1 MSSMITTTFSSRS
14 LPLAKSHTWSRLG
27 SLLIGAAALAIAAGP
42 LTCLAQATGENL
54 LVALP
59 SGYKVAGE
67 TKQGDKIMT
76 LMIPEAQSIEQ
87 WQELVTTL
95 VFLGAKDA
103 DIAQFSA
110 NMQSQWLGTCK
121 GGAVAPV
128 RNGKENGMAFVIWVQ
143 VCPHD
148 RAAEYTY
155 VKALAGRDGVYVVQ
169 KAAKFP
175 PTKQYAARWMQYLRG
190 VSVCDTRLPNR
201 PCPKVNPDA

>member
-1 MSSMITTTFSSRS
+1 MISTTFSWRL
-14 LPLAKSHTWSRLG
+14 LPLTESLSLSRAG
-27 SLLIGAAALAIAAGP
+27 RLLIFAAALAILAAAP
-42 LTCLAQATGENL
+42 ACWAQATGENL

-59 SGYKVAGE
+59 TGYKVAGE

-76 LMIPEAQSIEQ
+76 LMIPEAQSIEH

-95 VFLGAKDA
+95 VFLGARDA
-103 DIAQFSA
+103 DIARFSA

-128 RNGKENGMAFVIWVQ
+128 RSGQENAMAFVIWVQ
-143 VCPHD
+143 VCPHEG
-148 RAAEYTY
+148 AAPTEYTY

-169 KAAKFP
+169 KAARFP
-175 PTKQYAARWMQYLRG
+175 PTKEYAARWMQYLHV

>member
-1 MSSMITTTFSSRS
+1 
-14 LPLAKSHTWSRLG
+14 LPLAESRNWSRLG
-27 SLLIGAAALAIAAGP
+27 WLLICAVALAIAAGP
-42 LTCLAQATGENL
+42 RPCWAQATGENL

-59 SGYKVAGE
+59 TGYKVAGE

-95 VFLGAKDA
+95 VFLGAKDT

-128 RNGKENGMAFVIWVQ
+128 RNGQENGMAFVIWVQ
-143 VCPHD
+143 VCPRD
-148 RAAEYTY
+148 PAAHSEYTY

-175 PTKQYAARWMQYLRG
+175 PTKEYAARWMQYLRG
-190 VSVCDTRLPNR
+190 VAVCDTRLPNR